1 MFKFNRF
8 KSLFLILFFIVCL
21 LVTLG
26 NFFDLGIFSKRKIN
40 FGLDFKGGSQLL
52 LKIDFDY
59 YLKEKLEENIDLLKD
74 YFLENKIKALP
85 KIENNNN
92 IKIVYKND
100 NDVKKIEKYLK
111 NLDNIFNIEN
121 NKGILTLKVKNSYI
135 NDLKKQVNLKTV
147 EIIKKRIAK
156 INIKEILIKM
166 EGDNKILIQLSGLQD
181 LKELKNLIGKTAK
194 LTFHIVDEQ
203 NNNGNDILKL
213 NDIRNNYKLNVDKKP
228 LLSGDLLT
236 DVNIIYNQGKPVIN
250 FKFNNIGTKKFAKI
264 TRENI
269 GKMLAIVFD
278 DKIITVPRISSEI
291 SGGIGSIAG
300 NFSNKEA
307 AEISSLLKIGALLA
321 PINIIE
327 EKNIDAKIDQNLLKK
342 GIKYSIYGLIFLI
355 LFLFIIYKSNGIILN
370 ILIFINIII
379 FTAMLSIFNI
389 NLTLYGLTT
398 ILIIIGIS
406 IGINIFIFE
415 KILQKIKKIGD
426 NIYNPISIIGDIFD
440 SSYNIILNINIITIA
455 ITTIIFY
462 IFDSNTIR
470 NFLIILIIG
479 LISSLL
485 SNLVYLRKIFNSSF
499 KDRKLLIK

>member
-1 MFKFNRF
+1 M
-8 KSLFLILFFIVCL
+8 
-21 LVTLG
+21 
-26 NFFDLGIFSKRKIN
+26 
-40 FGLDFKGGSQLL
+40 
-52 LKIDFDY
+52 
-59 YLKEKLEENIDLLKD
+59 
-74 YFLENKIKALP
+74 
-85 KIENNNN
+85 
-92 IKIVYKND
+92 
-100 NDVKKIEKYLK
+100 
-111 NLDNIFNIEN
+111 
-121 NKGILTLKVKNSYI
+121 
-135 NDLKKQVNLKTV
+135 KTV